1 MTPTTVIAERGER
14 RPATTERTPAELIEL
29 VLEKGEGIDQL
40 AKLMELKERWEAREA
55 EKQFIAALQAFKANP
70 PKIVKNAVLEHF
82 GGGKGKKPSMY
93 ASADHVA
100 GILQPALARHG
111 LTYRWES
118 AEAPGGLVRITCVLT
133 HSGGHSERTS
143 LVAAAD
149 GSGGKTGPQ
158 QVGSTVTYLQ
168 RYTLLAATGIVV
180 QGADDDGRGG
190 AKAGDRITDE
200 QAETLKLLMDET
212 RTDAGKFFELFG
224 IDDLAE
230 LSRANFDVAMRMLKK
245 KAGGR

>member
-1 MTPTTVIAERGER
+1 MTSTVIAERTDSR
-14 RPATTERTPAELIEL
+14 LAHHERTPAELIEL
-29 VLEKGEGIDQL
+29 VLEKGEGVDQI
-40 AKLMELKERWEAREA
+40 AKLMELQERWEKRQA
-55 EKQFIAALQAFKANP
+55 EKAFIAALQAFKANP
-70 PKIVKNAVLEHF
+70 PKIIKNAVLEHF
-82 GGGKGKKPSMY
+82 GTKGKKPSAY

-100 GILQPALARHG
+100 NILQPALARHG

-118 AEAPGGLVRITCVLT
+118 ADAPGGLVRVTCVLT

-168 RYTLLAATGIVV
+168 RYTLLAACGIVV

-190 AKAGDRITDE
+190 ATGDERISDE
-200 QAETLKLLMDET
+200 QAEEIARLLNET
-212 RTDAGKFFELFG
+212 RADAAKFFAYFG
-224 IDDLAE
+224 VDGVPEIRKADYQEAVRL
-230 LSRANFDVAMRMLKK
+230 LKK
-245 KAGGR
+245 KAGAR